1 MLNNKIDPRA
11 FKTEA
16 YTAFAAVT
24 RALSSPRR
32 LELLDLLIQGPL
44 TVEALAR
51 AVEQPTAN
59 TSQHLQTLK
68 RSRLVMTERSGTHI
82 AYRLAPGVADVF
94 VALRRLATAHS
105 PDLQRATEAFY
116 QSAGAPETIDR
127 DALMTR
133 LADGKVTLIDVR
145 PAREYASGHIP
156 GALSMPLDALSERLS
171 EGGGLPGD
179 GLVVVTCRGPY
190 CVFAA
195 RAVRLLRGVG
205 RAAVRFEDG
214 VAEWR
219 SDGGALATGT
229 DPVAAP

>member
-1 MLNNKIDPRA
+1 MLNNKTELRA
-11 FKTEA
+11 FKDAA

-59 TSQHLQTLK
+59 TSQHLQALK

-105 PDLQRATEAFY
+105 PELQQVIGAFY
-116 QSAGAPETIDR
+116 QGAEAPETIDR
-127 DALMTR
+127 AALMAR
-133 LADGKVTLIDVR
+133 LAGGEVTLIDVR
-145 PAREYASGHIP
+145 PAREYVSGHIP
-156 GALSMPLDALSERLS
+156 GALSMPLDALSERLD
-171 EGGGLPGD
+171 EGLGVPGE

-195 RAVRLLRGVG
+195 RAVRLLRGAG

-219 SDGGALATGT
+219 CDGGALATG
-229 DPVAAP
+229 DAPGGAS